1 MNEILS
7 NLDERLLQFK
17 NTLANVS
24 DLTAIEAEFRKQ
36 KVELDTYKKSFL
48 TLSSEEKR
56 IQGPLFQQWEKA
68 LREIKEARE
77 NDLKAQLMEQEEAK
91 EGIDVTMPAN
101 IHLKT
106 IPYHNQL
113 GSLHPITQVQNELI
127 DIFQSLGFAV
137 VRGPEAELEYYNFD
151 ALNIPATHPARDMQ
165 DTFFLQGQGKV
176 MRTHTSSVQVRAMQT
191 YGAPLR
197 VIVPG
202 RVFRNEA
209 LDASHE
215 HTFYQLEGM
224 MIDQNLTIGDL
235 LGAMKLL
242 LKEMFGREIKVRL
255 RPGYFPF
262 VEPGFEL
269 DAECAICSGSGCSV
283 CKHSGWVELIP
294 CGMIH
299 PKVLEHGKIDSTK
312 YNGWAFGMGL
322 SRLVMMK
329 YKIDD
334 IRLMQSADL
343 RFLSQFSL

>member
-1 MNEILS
+1 MNIDVIQQQVNELAELINKVQNFSELTEIKRKYIGKDGL
-7 NLDERLLQFK
+7 LDAQFK
-17 NTLANVS
+17 QWLQN
-24 DLTAIEAEFRKQ
+24 
-36 KVELDTYKKSFL
+36 
-48 TLSSEEKR
+48 SSPEEKKQFGSQLQSLR
-56 IQGPLFQQWEKA
+56 NQAYTLFQDKEEQIKIQELVA
-68 LREIKEARE
+68 QESKEA
-77 NDLKAQLMEQEEAK
+77 
-91 EGIDVTMPAN
+91 IDVTLPSKS
-101 IHLKT
+101 LG
-106 IPYHNQL
+106 
-113 GSLHPITQVQNELI
+113 GSLHPLTQVQYELI
-127 DIFQSLGFAV
+127 DIFRSLGFAV
-137 VRGPEAELEYYNFD
+137 LRGPEAEFEYYNFE

-165 DTFFLQGQGKV
+165 DTFFLSGEHKV
-176 MRTHTSSVQVRAMQT
+176 MRTHTSSVQVRAMEQ

-197 VIVPG
+197 IIVPG

-224 MIDQNLTIGDL
+224 MIDENLTIGNL
-235 LGAMKLL
+235 LAVMKLL
-242 LKEMFGREIKVRL
+242 LREMFGREINVRL

-269 DAECAICSGSGCSV
+269 DAECAICGGKGCSV

-299 PKVLEHGKIDSTK
+299 PKVLEYGKIDSTK

-334 IRLMQSADL
+334 IRLMQSGDL